1 MSKLENILALV
12 RSINQDEFQEQIT
25 YGDSLDDVY
34 EELLF
39 LSKKIESKKQRTAV
53 IVEQISKC
61 FAGDFF
67 NYLPI
72 SDAHDELDV
81 FCMGFNSYIEELKA
95 AMVSQK
101 LLENLQEKLVVE
113 KDRSVQ
119 LILNRDHFLTYIG
132 REIRESL
139 LTISKVINS
148 ISKNTLD
155 YNAVNQLEYSKLV
168 TDVLLVTI
176 NDLLDL
182 AKVKSSHFIAVNKPF
197 GLDRL
202 INFLNISFSEKCIQ
216 KEIDFKVT
224 IDSELPNILNG
235 DCIRVSQV
243 LWNSISNAVKYTPV
257 GGKIRLKIQLEFE
270 SDEEY
275 VLRFIVKDSGV
286 GISDD
291 KLKVILQGFAQ
302 QDGDLLNDNGSS
314 ILSLAI
320 CKKVV
325 DLLNGEIKVKSKLQ
339 IGTKFTFTLPFN
351 KWE

>member
-53 IVEQISKC
+53 IVEQISNC

-72 SDAHDELDV
+72 SYAHDELDV
-81 FCMGFNSYIEELKA
+81 FCMGFNTYIEELKA

-113 KDRSVQ
+113 KDRSEQ

-139 LTISKVINS
+139 LTISKVTNS

-155 YNAVNQLEYSKLV
+155 HNSVNQLEYSKLV
-168 TDVLLVTI
+168 TDVLLITI

-182 AKVKSSHFIAVNKPF
+182 AKVKSSHFIAANKPF
-197 GLDRL
+197 GLDQL

-275 VLRFIVKDSGV
+275 VLRFIVIDSGV

-314 ILSLAI
+314 ILGLAI

-351 KWE
+351 K

>member
-53 IVEQISKC
+53 IVEQISNC

-72 SDAHDELDV
+72 SYAHDELDV
-81 FCMGFNSYIEELKA
+81 FCMGFNTYIEELKA

-113 KDRSVQ
+113 KDRSEQ

-139 LTISKVINS
+139 LTISKVTNS

-155 YNAVNQLEYSKLV
+155 HNSVNQLEYSKLV
-168 TDVLLVTI
+168 TDVLLITI

-182 AKVKSSHFIAVNKPF
+182 AKVKSSHFIAANKPF
-197 GLDRL
+197 GLDQL

-275 VLRFIVKDSGV
+275 VLRFIVIDSGV

-314 ILSLAI
+314 ILVLAI

-351 KWE
+351 K

>member
-53 IVEQISKC
+53 IVEQISNC

-113 KDRSVQ
+113 KDRSEQ

-168 TDVLLVTI
+168 ADVLLVTI

-275 VLRFIVKDSGV
+275 VLRFIVIDSGV

-351 KWE
+351 K